1 MSRVRVIIKLGGA
14 AITDKEQFETAKQDV
29 IQQLAQQI
37 ANMLTCQG
45 GAAIIVHGAGRCC
58 CRSDIGGLQFISVQ
72 QSSECYM
79 CACSFGHHQASQYG
93 VAAGGISRPDVRHG
107 FALTR
112 QSVLKLNQL
121 VVPCNP
127 KFTPAAAE
135 GLPACSVSPC
145 LAWVTSNR
153 HVTEHG
159 CRGVHSLLEA
169 GLLPVLHG
177 DCVLDESLGC
187 TILSGDTIVAKLA
200 EEFKPKFV
208 VFMTNVA
215 GLLSCPPIEGK
226 GVLLRHVAVTC
237 DGAWSVS
244 QDQSQPNFIKS
255 QRDTTGG
262 MAQKVKEAAQIA
274 GRGIPVLLAQA
285 GTKFSMQACKLG
297 PAALKDL
304 SWKGTSFDPPEILAN
319 CT

>member
-72 QSSECYM
+72 QSSDCYM

-121 VVPCNP
+121 V
-127 KFTPAAAE
+127 
-135 GLPACSVSPC
+135 
-145 LAWVTSNR
+145 
-153 HVTEHG
+153 
-159 CRGVHSLLEA
+159 
-169 GLLPVLHG
+169 
-177 DCVLDESLGC
+177 
-187 TILSGDTIVAKLA
+187 LSAL
-200 EEFKPKFV
+200 
-208 VFMTNVA
+208 
-215 GLLSCPPIEGK
+215 IEGK
-226 GVLLRHVAVTC
+226 NC
-237 DGAWSVS
+237 PDG
-244 QDQSQPNFIKS
+244 
-255 QRDTTGG
+255 T
-262 MAQKVKEAAQIA
+262 
-274 GRGIPVLLAQA
+274 AQA
-285 GTKFSMQACKLG
+285 LQPQIYPCRCRG
-297 PAALKDL
+297 PASLFGVPMFGLGHQQSPCHRARLQGCALP
-304 SWKGTSFDPPEILAN
+304 S
-319 CT
+319 